1 MSLLTEFKYGSVIS
15 QHDVASNYLFCE
27 HIYGVLITVP
37 FKFILNS
44 VSARRSFRKCS
55 FASQLIRLRL
65 SNGVQTKFV
74 GFVTECLVDFLL
86 LFSFWRLGRLV
97 HHRRQRQR
105 QRERTQYP
113 SSKLISPADSHQ
125 SLSLRNALWICE
137 SSSFFSS
144 SLRTITYLF

>member
-55 FASQLIRLRL
+55 FASKLTRLRL

-105 QRERTQYP
+105 ERTQYP
-113 SSKLISPADSHQ
+113 SSKLISPAGSHQ

-137 SSSFFSS
+137 SSS
-144 SLRTITYLF
+144 LRTITYLF